1 MYWNFLFK
9 KDFRP
14 LPNHTL
20 LLSFSMDKLASNTS
34 SASVFDYLK
43 LHFIVLIWGF
53 TAILGKW
60 LTIPAVETVLYR
72 TLIAA
77 GVLAFVVKRKDW
89 HLPRKIIFQLFL
101 TGMIVGAHW
110 ITFFAAA
117 KVANVSICLVGLS
130 TASLWTALIEPLFNH
145 RKVKIYEVGLGLI
158 IILGLYVIL
167 KADLES
173 HMITGLILGIVSAV
187 LAALFSTIN
196 GKFTHLAEP
205 KTITVLEMSGAAIG
219 IILFLPFYSAYF
231 TGGEG
236 IDMVLKNN
244 DVYFPTGHWFA
255 EIMNTIPY
263 LNSDI
268 VMIFLLAVVCTVY
281 TYSASIELLR
291 RISVFVTNLTI
302 NLEPIYGIVLA
313 AIFFNE
319 HEKMDSNFYVG
330 AAIVLFSVLS
340 YPVFN
345 FFYKKQKRKREKTL
359 QSNS

>member
-1 MYWNFLFK
+1 M
-9 KDFRP
+9 
-14 LPNHTL
+14 
-20 LLSFSMDKLASNTS
+20 NTSITNS
-34 SASVFDYLK
+34 SASTFDYLK
-43 LHFIVLIWGF
+43 LHFVVLIWGF

-77 GVLAFVVKRKDW
+77 AVLAFVIKRKDW
-89 HLPRKIIFQLFL
+89 KISKKIMLQLFL

-130 TASLWTALIEPLFNH
+130 TASLWTAFIEPIFNK
-145 RKVKIYEVGLGLI
+145 RKIKIYEVGLGLV

-167 KADLES
+167 KADLAS
-173 HMITGLILGIVSAV
+173 DMILGLILGIVSAV
-187 LAALFSTIN
+187 LAALFSSIN

-205 KTITVLEMSGAAIG
+205 NTITVLEMGGAAIG

-231 TGGEG
+231 TGGAG

-244 DVYFPTGHWFA
+244 ELYFPNGHWFT
-255 EIMNTIPY
+255 ELISTVPY

-268 VMIFLLAVVCTVY
+268 IMIFLLAIVCTVY
-281 TYSASIELLR
+281 TYSVSIELLR

-313 AIFFNE
+313 ALFFNE
-319 HEKMDSNFYVG
+319 HEKMDSNFYIG
-330 AAIVLFSVLS
+330 AAIVFFSVLS

-345 FFYKKQKRKREKTL
+345 YFYKKRKSKKIS
-359 QSNS
+359 QSNT

>member
-1 MYWNFLFK
+1 MK
-9 KDFRP
+9 
-14 LPNHTL
+14 TL
-20 LLSFSMDKLASNTS
+20 DSTVSP
-34 SASVFDYLK
+34 ASVLDYFK

-77 GVLAFVVKRKDW
+77 IILAFVVKRSEW
-89 HLPRKIIFQLFL
+89 KISGKFIFQLLF

-117 KVANVSICLVGLS
+117 KVANVSICLIGLS
-130 TASLWTALIEPLFNH
+130 TASLWTAFIEPLFN
-145 RKVKIYEVGLGLI
+145 KKKIKLYEVALGLVI
-158 IILGLYVIL
+158 IFGLYIIMR
-167 KADLES
+167 ADLDS
-173 HMITGLILGIVSAV
+173 DMTLGLILGIISAV

-205 KTITVLEMSGAAIG
+205 NTITVLEMSGAAIG
-219 IILFLPFYSAYF
+219 IIFFLPFYSTYF

-244 DVYFPTGHWFA
+244 TLYFKEGSWFFDVV
-255 EIMNTIPY
+255 
-263 LNSDI
+263 NSIHLTTDI
-268 VMIFLLAVVCTVY
+268 VMVFVLAIICTVY
-281 TYSASIELLR
+281 TYSVSIELLR
-291 RISVFVTNLTI
+291 RMTVFVTNLTI
-302 NLEPIYGIVLA
+302 NLEPVYGIVLA

-319 HEKMDSNFYVG
+319 HEKMDSNFYIG
-330 AAIVLFSVLS
+330 AAIILLSVLS

-345 FFYKKQKRKREKTL
+345 YVNKRMKKKKQIL
-359 QSNS
+359 V

>member
-1 MYWNFLFK
+1 MN
-9 KDFRP
+9 
-14 LPNHTL
+14 TL
-20 LLSFSMDKLASNTS
+20 DATPAS
-34 SASVFDYLK
+34 SASVLDYFK

-77 GVLAFVVKRKDW
+77 VVLAFVIKKKDW
-89 HLPRKIIFQLFL
+89 KLPKKIIIQLFF

-130 TASLWTALIEPLFNH
+130 TASLWTAFIEPIFN
-145 RKVKIYEVGLGLI
+145 KQKIKPYEVGLGLV
-158 IILGLYVIL
+158 IILGLYVVL
-167 KADLES
+167 KSDLEND
-173 HMITGLILGIVSAV
+173 MILGLVLGIISAI

-205 KTITVLEMSGAAIG
+205 NTITVLEMSGAAIG

-244 DVYFPTGHWFA
+244 ELYFPDGHWFV
-255 EIMNTIPY
+255 ELINTIPY
-263 LNSDI
+263 LNTDI
-268 VMIFLLAVVCTVY
+268 IMIFLLAIICTVY
-281 TYSASIELLR
+281 TYSVSIELLR

-302 NLEPIYGIVLA
+302 NLEPIYGIVFA

-319 HEKMDSNFYVG
+319 HEKMDSSFYLG

-340 YPVFN
+340 YPIFN
-345 FFYKKQKRKREKTL
+345 YMNRRMKKKK
-359 QSNS
+359 

>member
-1 MYWNFLFK
+1 M
-9 KDFRP
+9 
-14 LPNHTL
+14 T
-20 LLSFSMDKLASNTS
+20 KLDSTITS
-34 SASVFDYLK
+34 SASVLDYFK
-43 LHFIVLIWGF
+43 LHFIVLVWGF

-77 GVLAFVVKRKDW
+77 FVLAFVVKRHEW
-89 HLPRKIIFQLFL
+89 KISTKFVFQLLF

-130 TASLWTALIEPLFNH
+130 TASLWTAFIEPIFN
-145 RKVKIYEVGLGLI
+145 KKKIKLYEVALGLV
-158 IILGLYVIL
+158 IILGLYIIMR
-167 KADLES
+167 ADLTDD
-173 HMITGLILGIVSAV
+173 MVLGLILGIISAV

-205 KTITVLEMSGAAIG
+205 NTITVLEMSGAAIG
-219 IILFLPFYSAYF
+219 IILFLPFYSTYF
-231 TGGEG
+231 TGAEG

-244 DVYFPTGHWFA
+244 TNYFEKGEWFFDFVNS
-255 EIMNTIPY
+255 IY
-263 LNSDI
+263 LNTDM
-268 VMIFLLAVVCTVY
+268 VMIFFLAIVCTVY

-291 RISVFVTNLTI
+291 RMTVFVTNLTI
-302 NLEPIYGIVLA
+302 NLEPVYGIILA

-319 HEKMDSNFYVG
+319 HERMDINFYLG
-330 AAIVLFSVLS
+330 AAIILLSVLS

-345 FFYKKQKRKREKTL
+345 YLNKRRKRKKGVTI
-359 QSNS
+359 

>member
-1 MYWNFLFK
+1 M
-9 KDFRP
+9 
-14 LPNHTL
+14 T
-20 LLSFSMDKLASNTS
+20 TS
-34 SASVFDYLK
+34 SASALDYLK

-77 GVLAFVVKRKDW
+77 IVLAFVVKRKDW
-89 HLPRKIIFQLFL
+89 KIPKKMMTQIFF

-130 TASLWTALIEPLFNH
+130 TASLWTAFIEPIFNK
-145 RKVKIYEVGLGLI
+145 RKIKIYEVGLGLI

-167 KADLES
+167 KADLEND
-173 HMITGLILGIVSAV
+173 MIIGLILGIVSAI

-205 KTITVLEMSGAAIG
+205 NTITVLEMSGAAIG
-219 IILFLPFYSAYF
+219 IMLFLPFYSAYF
-231 TGGEG
+231 TGETG

-244 DVYFPTGHWFA
+244 ETYFPNGHWFA
-255 EIMNTIPY
+255 EIINTIPY
-263 LNSDI
+263 LTTDMI
-268 VMIFLLAVVCTVY
+268 MIFLLAIVCTVY
-281 TYSASIELLR
+281 TYSVSIELLR

-330 AAIVLFSVLS
+330 ASIVLFSVLS

-345 FFYKKQKRKREKTL
+345 FFYKKQKKKKAL